1 MKFMQNIIIKNPE
14 NFEKIKQ
21 KIKKGGYEKLQI
33 VSDFDKTLTACFVHG
48 EKIVS
53 LISILRDGNYLTP
66 DYAEKAQAL
75 YDKYHAYEID
85 PEINPNEK
93 NRLMLEWWKKHY
105 DLLIKSGLTK
115 KDLEEVVLSD
125 KISFRKGALEFFD
138 ILHDYQIPL
147 IILSA
152 SGVGAET
159 ISLYLKKHKKMY
171 SNIKI
176 ISNEFIW
183 DKNGKVIGV
192 KEPIIHSLNKKY
204 SAVKN
209 LPLFNQLK
217 NRKNII
223 LLGDG
228 ISDAEMADGLDYENI
243 IKIGFFNKGGEDE
256 LINFQNNYDMVIL
269 NDGSV
274 DPINALLKTL
284 GKED

>member
-1 MKFMQNIIIKNPE
+1 
-14 NFEKIKQ
+14 
-21 KIKKGGYEKLQI
+21 
-33 VSDFDKTLTACFVHG
+33 
-48 EKIVS
+48 
-53 LISILRDGNYLTP
+53 
-66 DYAEKAQAL
+66 
-75 YDKYHAYEID
+75 
-85 PEINPNEK
+85 
-93 NRLMLEWWKKHY
+93 
-105 DLLIKSGLTK
+105 
-115 KDLEEVVLSD
+115 
-125 KISFRKGALEFFD
+125 
-138 ILHDYQIPL
+138 
-147 IILSA
+147 
-152 SGVGAET
+152 
-159 ISLYLKKHKKMY
+159 MY

-209 LPLFNQLK
+209 LPPFNQLK

-228 ISDAEMADGLDYENI
+228 ISDAEMTDGLDYENI

-274 DPINALLKTL
+274 DPIKALLKTL